1 MNDTAKLSNLGER
14 SNLPSEGAGRTVDP
28 DDWAGTRLAGGLNA
42 NLGGRDHVP
51 IDVERRIVEW
61 ARRIFDFPA
70 GASGVFVTGTSMANF
85 MAIVTARTA
94 ALGGD
99 ALRSIATDSMHRIDA
114 AALRDADADA
124 TNARIVADLHE
135 SGIAAPSSTTLDGK
149 LAIRAAIVNHRTQPR
164 DADAMVDAVLR
175 FGAHPFAAPAT
186 R

>member
-14 SNLPSEGAGRTVDP
+14 SNLPSEGAGRTLDP

-51 IDVERRIVEW
+51 IDVERQIVER

-94 ALGGD
+94 ALGVDVRRDGVKHRAAFASPAAYLRRESRGLAAGSPWPCD
-99 ALRSIATDSMHRIDA
+99 FGRDLSRGFRALKTWFTLNIVCFR
-114 AALRDADADA
+114 LRD
-124 TNARIVADLHE
+124 V
-135 SGIAAPSSTTLDGK
+135 
-149 LAIRAAIVNHRTQPR
+149 
-164 DADAMVDAVLR
+164 DAMVDAVLR
-175 FGAHPFAAPAT
+175 FGARPFAALAT